1 MQTEDVA
8 RYLAGHPEFF
18 DQHPHLLTDVRV
30 SHPFEGRTVSIAERQ
45 ILNLREKHKL
55 LETKLAELIEFG
67 EENDAIAEKMHHLSR
82 ALMSARELPTLLQ
95 ALKLNLH
102 DNFGIPHAV
111 LRIWDGDSAAPLAE
125 FSAVSEAIKN
135 WAEQTSAPQCG
146 ALPMNEMADWFG
158 GASHPRSFAAV
169 PLKADRSMGVL
180 VMASEDVQRFY
191 PQMGTLYLQRL
202 GELLAAALQRF
213 LP

>member
-82 ALMSARELPTLLQ
+82 ALMAARELPTLVQ

-111 LRIWDGDSAAPLAE
+111 IRIWEGAAPLPE

-135 WAEQTSAPQCG
+135 WAEQTSVPHCGVAP
-146 ALPMNEMADWFG
+146 MSEMADWFG
-158 GASHPRSFAAV
+158 GASHPRSFAAI
-169 PLKADRSMGVL
+169 PLKADHSIGVL
-180 VMASEDVQRFY
+180 VMASEDAQRFY

-202 GELLAAALQRF
+202 GELLTAALQRF

>member
-1 MQTEDVA
+1 MQTEDIA

-30 SHPFEGRTVSIAERQ
+30 SHPFDGRAVSIAERQ

-67 EENDAIAEKMHHLSR
+67 EENDAIAEKMHYLSR
-82 ALMSARELPTLLQ
+82 SLMTVRELPTLLQ
-95 ALKLNLH
+95 VLKLNLH
-102 DNFGIPHAV
+102 DDFGIPHTA
-111 LRIWDGDSAAPLAE
+111 LRIWHGSALLAE
-125 FSAVSEAIKN
+125 FAAVSEAVKN
-135 WAEQTSAPQCG
+135 WSAQTSQPHCG
-146 ALPMNEMADWFG
+146 TVPMNEMADWFAG
-158 GASHPRSFAAV
+158 VSQLRSFAAV
-169 PLKADRSMGVL
+169 PLQAEHSMGVL
-180 VMASEDVQRFY
+180 VLASEDAQRFY

-202 GELLAAALQRF
+202 GELLAAALQRL

>member
-1 MQTEDVA
+1 MQTEDIA

-30 SHPFEGRTVSIAERQ
+30 SHPFDGRAVSIAERQ
-45 ILNLREKHKL
+45 ILNLREKYRL

-67 EENDAIAEKMHHLSR
+67 EENDAISEKMHHLAQ

-95 ALKLNLH
+95 VLKLNLH
-102 DNFGIPHAV
+102 DDFGIPHTA
-111 LRIWDGDSAAPLAE
+111 LRIWQGTAALPE
-125 FSAVSEAIKN
+125 FAAVSEAAKD
-135 WAEQTSAPQCG
+135 WAAQTSQPHCG
-146 ALPMNEMADWFG
+146 TLPMEEMADWFAG
-158 GASHPRSFAAV
+158 DSHSRSFAAV
-169 PLKADRSMGVL
+169 PLKAEHSIGVL
-180 VMASEDVQRFY
+180 VLGSEDAQRFY

-202 GELLAAALQRF
+202 GELLAAALQRL

>member
-82 ALMSARELPTLLQ
+82 ALMAARELPTLLQ
-95 ALKLNLH
+95 TLKLNLH
-102 DNFGIPHAV
+102 DDFGIPHAA
-111 LRIWDGDSAAPLAE
+111 LRIWEGTTSLVE
-125 FSAVSEAIKN
+125 FSAVSEAVKN
-135 WAEQTSAPQCG
+135 WAEQASQPHCG
-146 ALPMNEMADWFG
+146 ALPMDEMADWFIG
-158 GASHPRSFAAV
+158 TSHPRSFATV
-169 PLKADRSMGVL
+169 PLKADRSIGVL
-180 VMASEDVQRFY
+180 VLASEDVQRFY
-191 PQMGTLYLQRL
+191 PQMGTLYLHRL
-202 GELLAAALQRF
+202 GELLAAAVQRC